1 MKKLIII
8 ALLFFAA
15 STYSFSYTNSK
26 VYSATYNQI
35 KVQDVYFN
43 NISNLRYYMV
53 VYSRVADNPGGT
65 ARIYLI
71 VKTQDGKAIVLQGL
85 QNKPGIDLSS
95 IRKVAYDP
103 AGKINYAQVMLAATY
118 YHDLSFIRFEW

>member
-8 ALLFFAA
+8 VLLFFAA
-15 STYSFSYTNSK
+15 SSYSFSYTHSS
-26 VYSATYNQI
+26 VYSATYYTI
-35 KVQDVYFN
+35 KIQDVYFN
-43 NISNLRYYMV
+43 NISALRYYMV
-53 VYSRVADNPGGT
+53 VFSKVADNPGGT

-95 IRKVAYDP
+95 IRKEVYAP
-103 AGKINYAQVMLAATY
+103 SSKINYAQVMLAATY
-118 YHDLSFIRFEW
+118 RQDLSFIRFEW